1 MFSFREGEAVSP
13 DDSSKRRA
21 ALLDKLA
28 GTLEQVGFPRSTAR
42 VFAALMMAKG
52 EGLSTSELVEEL
64 ETSKAS
70 ITNAMQ
76 FLVGTQLV
84 ERYRV
89 RGSRQ
94 AHYRILK
101 GTWGQI
107 LGRKFTA
114 ATVVRETAEEALEFV
129 ESDLAKERLQEMYD
143 VYAFFETEFKVVMER
158 WNERTRS

>member
-1 MFSFREGEAVSP
+1 MTPDGSP
-13 DDSSKRRA
+13 KRRA

-28 GTLEQVGFPRSTAR
+28 ATLEGVGFPRSTAR
-42 VFAALMMAKG
+42 VYAALMMAEG
-52 EGLSTSELVEEL
+52 EGLSTRELVEEL

-76 FLVGTQLV
+76 FLVGTELV

-114 ATVVRETAEEALEFV
+114 TTVVREVAAEALEFV
-129 ESDLAKERLQEMYD
+129 ETDLARERLKEMYE
-143 VYAFFETEFKVVMER
+143 VYAFFETEFLDIMER